1 MEERVYAASDK
12 DSTMRAVAQG
22 TRQRA
27 RPICNLSS
35 GGGRC
40 GPSRLR
46 EQLSDFDLDWI
57 ETESPGDATKAAEE
71 W

>member
-1 MEERVYAASDK
+1 MEDRVYVASDES
-12 DSTMRAVAQG
+12 STMSAVAQG

-27 RPICNLSS
+27 RLICNLSL
-35 GGGRC
+35 GGGGC
-40 GPSRLR
+40 DPSRLR
-46 EQLSDFDLDWI
+46 EQLSGFDLDWI

>member
-1 MEERVYAASDK
+1 
-12 DSTMRAVAQG
+12 MRAVAQG

-46 EQLSDFDLDWI
+46 EQLSGFDLDWI

>member
-1 MEERVYAASDK
+1 
-12 DSTMRAVAQG
+12 MRAVAQG

-35 GGGRC
+35 GGVRC

-46 EQLSDFDLDWI
+46 EQLSGFDLDWI

>member
-1 MEERVYAASDK
+1 
-12 DSTMRAVAQG
+12 MRAVAQG

-40 GPSRLR
+40 GPSQLR